1 MSKLAIKGGKKIV
14 NRKYQLFIHPKLNSR
29 FLKKMYDKTF
39 QSQVSSF
46 DGEGLINQ
54 LQLLFEKKFHVK
66 HALAMNSGTSALFSM
81 FYAVGL
87 EPGDEVIVPVYTF
100 FATATPLFILG
111 CKPVLVDS
119 LANGNINP
127 DDIRKKI
134 TRKTR
139 TIVITHMWG
148 IPCDMDEIMDIAEK
162 YKLPVLEDTSHAH
175 GATYKGKVA
184 GTFGLCS
191 AWSLGAKKLI
201 TGGQGGML
209 GTADEEVYQRAI
221 LVGQANNKIIK
232 EVTLENLKPYFVT
245 GTGLNLRMHPFS
257 AALIYDQIKNYEKQL
272 RERREVAAYLIK
284 EISQIPGLSLPRI
297 PKNSS
302 PSWYAF
308 PILFNQEYFD
318 EISKDLFVKALNT
331 EGAAGFDI
339 PHSTCPLTEFPIFR
353 EAKFNFKR
361 LHNLKE
367 IYRKEEFIVAETFH
381 KSLFKL
387 PTWYGPE
394 RMNYAKAH
402 IEALRKVIANI
413 RELKN

>member
-1 MSKLAIKGGKKIV
+1 MAKLAIKGGKKTV
-14 NRKYQLFIHPKLNSR
+14 DGKYRRFVHLSINSS
-29 FLKKMYDKTF
+29 FLKKMYSKTF
-39 QSQVSSF
+39 QSQISSF

-54 LQLLFEKKFHVK
+54 LQTLFERKFHVK

-81 FYAVGL
+81 FYAIGL
-87 EPGDEVIVPVYTF
+87 KAGDEVLIPVYTF

-127 DDIRKKI
+127 DDIRNKI
-134 TRKTR
+134 TRRTR
-139 TIVITHMWG
+139 AVVITHMWG
-148 IPCDMDEIMDIAEK
+148 IPCDMDKIMDITEK
-162 YKLPVLEDTSHAH
+162 YKVPVLEDTSHAH
-175 GATYKGKVA
+175 GATYKGKMA

-191 AWSLGAKKLI
+191 SWSLGSKKII

-209 GTADEEVYQRAI
+209 GTPDKEVYQKAI
-221 LVGQANNKIIK
+221 LVGQANNKIIQ
-232 EVTLENLKPYFVT
+232 EITLENLKPYFVT

-257 AALIYDQIKNYEKQL
+257 AALIYDQIMNYENQL
-272 RERREVAAYLIK
+272 RERREIATYLTK

-308 PILFNQEYFD
+308 PILFNQEYFG
-318 EISKDLFVKALNT
+318 ETSKDLFVKALNA
-331 EGAAGFDI
+331 EGATGFDI

-353 EAKFNFKR
+353 EAEINFNR

-367 IYRKEEFIVAETFH
+367 IYRKEEFIAAETFH
-381 KSLFKL
+381 RSLFKL

-394 RMNYAKAH
+394 RMNYVKAH
-402 IEALRKVIANI
+402 IEALKKVVTNI
-413 RELKN
+413 HELKN